1 MNNRQTGNVGE
12 EMACAYIKD
21 LGMEVLER
29 NWHFGHEEI
38 DIIARDG
45 DTTVFIE
52 VKYRL
57 DDKRGL
63 AQEAVTRK
71 KQASIVRTAVGY
83 MHRYGLMDSR
93 VRFDVCA
100 INGARISYFKNAFDG
115 TGMGY

>member
-1 MNNRQTGNVGE
+1 MNNRQTGNAGE
-12 EMACAYIKD
+12 DMACAYIEN
-21 LGMEVLER
+21 LGMRVLQR

-45 DTTVFIE
+45 EATVFIE

-57 DDKRGL
+57 DLSRGL
-63 AQEAVTRK
+63 PQEAVNRR
-71 KQASIVRTAVGY
+71 KQASIVRTALAY
-83 MHRYGLMDSR
+83 MQKNGLMDSR

-100 INGARISYFKNAFDG
+100 IYKTQIDYFKNAFDA

>member
-1 MNNRQTGNVGE
+1 MNNRQTGNAGE
-12 EMACAYIKD
+12 NMACEYIEK
-21 LGMEVLER
+21 LGMEVLDR

-63 AQEAVTRK
+63 SQEAITRR
-71 KQASIVRTAVGY
+71 KQSSIVRAAVGY
-83 MHRYGLMDSR
+83 MHRNGLLDSR

-100 INGARISYFKNAFDG
+100 IYRSRISYFKNAFDA

>member
-1 MNNRQTGNVGE
+1 MNNRQTGNAGE

-57 DDKRGL
+57 DDKLGL

-71 KQASIVRTAVGY
+71 KQASIVRTAVGS
-83 MHRYGLMDSR
+83 MQ
-93 VRFDVCA
+93 
-100 INGARISYFKNAFDG
+100 SYWLLVLCLGFLIFYAVWGSKNVNKDIPVND
-115 TGMGY
+115 